1 MEPTLGEVMTA
12 LRNADQAG
20 DIEAATRLAQIAN
33 QLMQQKPKGS
43 VAEQALR
50 NLPSSTANLLGD
62 LYTAITN
69 PLQTAKSVLDLGAGI
84 LQSIAPESLVQMI
97 GEDKPSR
104 EVARKVGQFYANR
117 YGSVEGAKKAIAEDP
132 AGVMADLAT
141 VLYGGGAAMRVTP
154 YLTPKTA
161 QVGEIV
167 SKVGSY
173 VDPLSLIGKGVKGA
187 ASVITPVIGQTTGAG
202 AESIRQA
209 YRAGQEGGERATQFR
224 ESLTGRANPQDIL
237 DAAKQNLN
245 ALREQRGE
253 RYRSGMV
260 DITKDKSQ
268 LSFDGIDK
276 ALNAAEGRTKF
287 KQKVTDAAAFNELT
301 KARELVEEWKASD
314 PEIYH
319 TPEGLDALKQSVGA
333 ILDGLDPG
341 KNPYNT
347 VNQVYNSIKSEIV
360 KQAPVYANTMRDY
373 MQSTE
378 LIREAEKALSLN
390 NKASADTALRKLLSL
405 VRDNVQTNYGAR
417 AKTAQQLEEAGGR
430 MMMPSIAGQA
440 LQSFV
445 PRGIQGA
452 TALPAGGISY
462 MAGGPVMAGASLA
475 ASSPR
480 LMGEAAYGAGL
491 ASRALGPVQRQAPF
505 MLTPELYN
513 LLTQSG
519 ELQSEPLRI
528 DVTTRN
534 R

>member
-1 MEPTLGEVMTA
+1 MEPTLEEVMTA

-20 DIEAATRLAQIAN
+20 DVAAAQRLAEIAN

-84 LQSIAPESLVQMI
+84 LQSVAPESLVQMI

-104 EVARKVGQFYANR
+104 DVARKVGQFYADR

-141 VLYGGGAAMRVTP
+141 VLYGGGAALKVAP
-154 YLTPKTA
+154 QTA
-161 QVGEIV
+161 KAGQLV
-167 SKVGSY
+167 SQVGSY

-287 KQKVTDAAAFNELT
+287 KQKVTDATAFNELT

>member
-1 MEPTLGEVMTA
+1 MEPTLEEVMTA

-20 DIEAATRLAQIAN
+20 DVAAAQRLAQIAN

-69 PLQTAKSVLDLGAGI
+69 PLQTAKGVLDLGAGI
-84 LQSIAPESLVQMI
+84 LQSVAPESLVQMI

-104 EVARKVGQFYANR
+104 EVARKVGQFYADR

-141 VLYGGGAAMRVTP
+141 VLYGGGAVLKAAP
-154 YLTPKTA
+154 QTA
-161 QVGEIV
+161 KAGQLV
-167 SKVGSY
+167 SQVGSY

-187 ASVITPVIGQTTGAG
+187 ASAITPVIGQTTGAG

-209 YRAGQEGGERATQFR
+209 YRAGQEGGERAAQFR

-276 ALNAAEGRTKF
+276 ALSAAEGRTKF
-287 KQKVTDAAAFNELT
+287 KQKVTDATAFNELT

-480 LMGEAAYGAGL
+480 LMGEAAYGTGL